1 MLYLYFEL
9 CIAFFFRVNVHKL
22 HRKCH
27 SKNLSAPFFLVFL
40 QIFFLLCERK
50 REGRRRCDV
59 DFPHHGPPTYSPQA
73 FIGKC
78 MLFKHI
84 TDTYIKDN
92 RLSSLS
98 LTNWVTQNSW
108 TDFCLVFTHTSPMAG
123 QNHHVVCHPSLHQLC
138 MLDLKAVIHLFLIR
152 RLTIQTALSHVL
164 NFLWYSIQIVYT
176 DLFQNH
182 HVK

>member
-9 CIAFFFRVNVHKL
+9 CIALFFRVNVHKL

-27 SKNLSAPFFLVFL
+27 SKNLSAPFLFVFL
-40 QIFFLLCERK
+40 QIFFLLCEIK
-50 REGRRRCDV
+50 RECRRRCDAV

-78 MLFKHI
+78 MLLKHI

-123 QNHHVVCHPSLHQLC
+123 QNHHVVCHPSLRQLC
-138 MLDLKAVIHLFLIR
+138 MLDLKAIIHLFLIR

-164 NFLWYSIQIVYT
+164 NFL
-176 DLFQNH
+176 
-182 HVK
+182 